1 MEIILKTA
9 AAAAAALVL
18 CGFIREQLPEMSVIM
33 SFCAVVAVFV
43 IAAPLLSQAAELLSS
58 LFSNEL
64 ADYIKPVIKVLGI
77 TTVSKLL
84 CDMCRDSGEKAL
96 ATALELITAAA
107 SAAVIL
113 PVFLKA
119 VEKLGSGI

>member
-1 MEIILKTA
+1 M
-9 AAAAAALVL
+9 
-18 CGFIREQLPEMSVIM
+18 
-33 SFCAVVAVFV
+33 
-43 IAAPLLSQAAELLSS
+43 
-58 LFSNEL
+58 
-64 ADYIKPVIKVLGI
+64 LGI